1 MSHGSSKQG
10 KGGKNFSQLFLALV
24 AVLYLILLILQP
36 QQALTALTFTKNI
49 ALRILPVF
57 SLVILIMFAVDYLLS
72 PAKVAQWVGDSSGV
86 KGYLIAIAAGIL
98 SHGAIF
104 VWYSLLQEM
113 KDKGMRSGLIA
124 VFLYNR
130 AIKLTLLPLLIFYL
144 GFEYALVLSFYM
156 VLASLL
162 QGALIEY
169 TSA

>member
-1 MSHGSSKQG
+1 MSHSSSKQG